1 MRNFIMIY
9 KNQYLVMYNNT
20 EFSQV
25 AAVVNKS
32 PAKALDI
39 RDMGSFPGSGR
50 SPGGGQGNP
59 LQYSCLDNLMV
70 RRAWWALVH
79 GVTQS
84 QTQLN
89 RLSTHNMHNIIVY
102 LYHCGVL
109 SVQPMSV
116 KHTYVELI
124 FILFRV
130 T

>member
-39 RDMGSFPGSGR
+39 RDIGSFPGSGR

-84 QTQLN
+84 QTQLKQI
-89 RLSTHNMHNIIVY
+89 SMHS
-102 LYHCGVL
+102 HME
-109 SVQPMSV
+109 P
-116 KHTYVELI
+116 TI
-124 FILFRV
+124 FL
-130 T
+130 

>member
-39 RDMGSFPGSGR
+39 RDAGSIPRWGR

-59 LQYSCLDNLMV
+59 PQYSCLENPMGSG
-70 RRAWWALVH
+70 AWWAAVH
-79 GVTQS
+79 GVTKS
-84 QTQLN
+84 QT
-89 RLSTHNMHNIIVY
+89 RLSD
-102 LYHCGVL
+102 
-109 SVQPMSV
+109 
-116 KHTYVELI
+116 
-124 FILFRV
+124 
-130 T
+130 

>member
-59 LQYSCLDNLMV
+59 RQDSCLENPMD
-70 RRAWWALVH
+70 RGAWPATVH
-79 GVTQS
+79 GIAKS
-84 QTQLN
+84 QA
-89 RLSTHNMHNIIVY
+89 
-102 LYHCGVL
+102 
-109 SVQPMSV
+109 
-116 KHTYVELI
+116 
-124 FILFRV
+124 
-130 T
+130 